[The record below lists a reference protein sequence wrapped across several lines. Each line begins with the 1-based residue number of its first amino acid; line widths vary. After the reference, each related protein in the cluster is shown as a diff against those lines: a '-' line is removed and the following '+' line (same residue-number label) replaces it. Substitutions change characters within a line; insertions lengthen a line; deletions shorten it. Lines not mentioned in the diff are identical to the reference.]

1 MFLVLLKFTQKSM
14 LPGDLIYN
22 NDKKQEKA
30 DKTYT
35 KPGSI

>member
-1 MFLVLLKFTQKSM
+1 M

-30 DKTYT
+30 DKTCSR
-35 KPGSI
+35 PGSILI